1 MVAERY
7 PLLPACFRPNDQVA
21 RGRVYFKAEGQTS
34 WYFVEMKSSMPCW
47 TGVLPKPSRAL
58 IQRHVN
64 YYIETITR
72 RLGSARTPEYAALVV
87 RSAEECKLP
96 KVAALAPSGP
106 ALVLPSLPSGFAVG
120 GLATPLVVAGAG
132 AAIGA
137 IAVVAH
143 PQGAGPDP
151 ISTPGPSPT
160 PAPSPTPEPPA
171 PTPTPTPTPAPS
183 PTPSPGALTAT
194 CTASPQSGVAPLSVQ
209 FTVAPQGG
217 SGTYAYLWA
226 FGDGGTSAVQN
237 GTHVYGSAGNNVPT
251 VQVTS
256 GSEQVTCSKNVTVLP
271 PATPTFPLTVSR
283 QGAGSGIVTSAPP
296 GIDCGSTCTA
306 DYPQGTLVSLTAQP
320 DASSLFVGWSGACSG
335 AGACN
340 VTMDAARTV
349 SARFDL
355 RSFTLFVNK
364 TPVLSIL
371 GSVKSTPAGINCGL
385 LCASASASF
394 LSGTVVTLTTT
405 SGLLASFQ
413 GWSGDCTGTGPCVL
427 TMDGDKSVT
436 ANFGLL
442 LAGTSSHTDGGGG
455 VDLGLLRSVLKI
467 PGVRG
472 EVTLNGRTVLL
483 AREGV
488 GQVGLR
494 AQPGNNLVEAWVREA
509 AGSGLWRF
517 EFDPAA
523 IEPGALRVL
532 AGEPLALAP
541 DSVTFRLTGR
551 PGERVSFAVR
561 ARATR
566 ADAPAP

>member
-1 MVAERY
+1 
-7 PLLPACFRPNDQVA
+7 
-21 RGRVYFKAEGQTS
+21 
-34 WYFVEMKSSMPCW
+34 
-47 TGVLPKPSRAL
+47 
-58 IQRHVN
+58 
-64 YYIETITR
+64 
-72 RLGSARTPEYAALVV
+72 
-87 RSAEECKLP
+87 
-96 KVAALAPSGP
+96 
-106 ALVLPSLPSGFAVG
+106 
-120 GLATPLVVAGAG
+120 
-132 AAIGA
+132 
-137 IAVVAH
+137 
-143 PQGAGPDP
+143 
-151 ISTPGPSPT
+151 
-160 PAPSPTPEPPA
+160 
-171 PTPTPTPTPAPS
+171 
-183 PTPSPGALTAT
+183 
-194 CTASPQSGVAPLSVQ
+194 
-209 FTVAPQGG
+209 VAPQGG
-217 SGTYAYLWA
+217 SGPYTYQWA
-226 FGDGGTSAVQN
+226 FGDGGTSTVQN
-237 GTHVYGSAGNNVPT
+237 GTHVYGSAGNNVAT
-251 VQVTS
+251 VQVRS

-283 QGAGSGIVTSAPP
+283 QGAGSGIVTSAPA

-306 DYPQGTLVSLTAQP
+306 DYPQGTLVSLTAQA
-320 DASSLFVGWSGACSG
+320 DASSLVVGWSGACSG

-355 RSFTLFVNK
+355 RSFTLYVNK
-364 TPVLSIL
+364 TPLSSIL

-385 LCASASASF
+385 LCASTSASF
-394 LSGTVVTLTTT
+394 LSGTVVTLTAT

-413 GWSGDCTGTGPCVL
+413 GWSGDCTGTGPCML

-442 LAGTSSHTDGGGG
+442 LAATSSHTDGGGD
-455 VDLGLLRSVLKI
+455 VDLGLMRSVLKI

-483 AREGV
+483 TREGV

-494 AQPGNNLVEAWVREA
+494 APPGNNLVEAWVREA

-532 AGEPLALAP
+532 AGEPLAVAP